1 MIATAPPIRTVYDA
15 LDQPWPVQPEAWVR
29 IIGALGRPV
38 EGSRARCVRAGETVE
53 LEVGRVTVRGV
64 ML

>member
-1 MIATAPPIRTVYDA
+1 MIATAPPVRTVYDDR
-15 LDQPWPVQPEAWVR
+15 DQPWPVQPETWVR
-29 IIGALGRPV
+29 IIDHHGRPV
-38 EGSRARCVRAGETVE
+38 EGSRARCVRRGETVE

>member
-1 MIATAPPIRTVYDA
+1 MTAAPPIRTIYDD
-15 LDQPWPVQPEAWVR
+15 LDQPWPVQPEQMVR
-29 IIGALGRPV
+29 IIGTYGRPV

-53 LEVGRVTVRGV
+53 ADLGNVTVRGV